1 VRDAVLAAR
10 ERGVIF
16 DIAHGM
22 GSFSW
27 DTARKM
33 DAAGFRPDVI
43 SSDIHAFCIDGPA
56 HDNLNVMTK
65 FLALGWSVEDVIA
78 AASIAPAKVLSRPDL
93 GHLGKTAQPEASVI
107 RLTPGTVDLAD
118 VTGEIV
124 SHDSLLTPVGTV
136 SGGKWHPA

>member
-1 VRDAVLAAR
+1 
-10 ERGVIF
+10 
-16 DIAHGM
+16 M

-65 FLALGWSVEDVIA
+65 FLALGWSVPDVVA
-78 AASIAPAKVLSRPDL
+78 AASIAPARVLGRSDL
-93 GHLGKTAQPEASVI
+93 GHLGETAQPEASVI
-107 RLTPGTVDLAD
+107 RRTSGNVDLAD
-118 VTGEIV
+118 VTGELV
-124 SHDSLLTPVGTV
+124 THDSLLTPVGTV
-136 SGGKWHPA
+136 SGGEWHPA